1 MQYLYR
7 VMHNDKSAVL
17 KRFEKDNLEL
27 QSKIQAYVNLE
38 ERWGIEKSA
47 LNNHIELMTDSVQDM
62 QRKVESVEADNR
74 KMVQDS
80 HALKQ
85 SNAMLNERLTIVMK
99 RAAASA
105 EANKVL
111 TSRLGSVEKER
122 DAMRAI
128 VEIERQ
134 RAADMMKVAEVARID
149 AATKD
154 IHLQR

>member
-27 QSKIQAYVNLE
+27 QSKIQAYVNIE

-62 QRKVESVEADNR
+62 QRKVESIEADNR